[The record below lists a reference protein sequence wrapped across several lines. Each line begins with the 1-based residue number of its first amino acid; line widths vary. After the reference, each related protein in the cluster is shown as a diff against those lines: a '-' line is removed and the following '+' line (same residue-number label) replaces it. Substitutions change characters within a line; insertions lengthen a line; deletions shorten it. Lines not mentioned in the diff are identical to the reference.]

1 MGAGFDS
8 ADAHPVRVAASLAP
22 SFLASI
28 WNRARLAPL
37 KRISG

>member
-1 MGAGFDS
+1 MGAGFDGAPARTVR
-8 ADAHPVRVAASLAP
+8 ADSSFAP
-22 SFLASI
+22 TLLASI